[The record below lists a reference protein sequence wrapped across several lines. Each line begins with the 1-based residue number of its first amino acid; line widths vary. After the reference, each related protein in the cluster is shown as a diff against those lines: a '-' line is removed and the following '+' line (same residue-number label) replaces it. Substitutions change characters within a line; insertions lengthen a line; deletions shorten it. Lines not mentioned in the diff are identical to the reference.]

1 MSVMKLAEYR
11 EQLQHDPDYR
21 AAEEELRPLLD
32 LADAVIALRLAR
44 GWSQAELAE
53 RVGTKQAN
61 ISRLESGLANPGV
74 KFLQKLASALGET
87 LTIQLRP
94 GPTLS
99 SIASTQRGDRIPA
112 RHYPRA
118 EPHALPAIRERSA
131 DWLVNQTGDSELALE
146 ASQDEPLETV

>member
-1 MSVMKLAEYR
+1 MKLAEYR
-11 EQLQHDPDYR
+11 EQLQHDPDYL

-87 LTIQLRP
+87 LTVQFSP
-94 GPTLS
+94 TPTLS
-99 SIASTQRGDRIPA
+99 LAASTQADGRAPA
-112 RHYPRA
+112 RHYPRI
-118 EPHALPAIRERSA
+118 ELHALPGIRERSA
-131 DWLVNQTGDSELALE
+131 EWLVNQTGEAERALE
-146 ASQDEPLETV
+146 ASQDKPTGTV